1 MAKITDGRLA
11 ALLAGA
17 TWRKSNRSG
26 AVGNCVEL
34 ATLDSGEIA
43 VRNSRDPNG
52 SALIYTGAEMAAFL
66 AGVKDGD
73 FDDLG

>member
-1 MAKITDGRLA
+1 MAKITDDRPA